1 MNAVVCGLV
10 CLVVGAEVEPRFEPG
25 TLLHYQGSVAQSRRD
40 DPAGG
45 AAEKTYDLTLL
56 VSRSDDQGLD
66 FYWLVEER
74 GAGAFGWADRF
85 GSWSQ
90 NAEGAAVGL
99 QGPALL
105 FDYGTG
111 KHVVPL
117 AAPRFVF
124 PQAAEV
130 GAKWERDGSEY
141 EILRSTTAVERPVWQ
156 VDVRNQFG
164 PQKRI
169 WVDKDTQ
176 LVLQQDD
183 RVFMNQGT
191 EYRSAV
197 QLRAVEKPAEADAAA
212 MRDGLAAL
220 VHLKG
225 KLKRP
230 ARSLDD
236 AWTPEQL
243 QLLAK
248 HLPEAKPHAGAG
260 SLARIVAAA
269 ETDLKRQN
277 QRAGALDEVVG
288 KQMGRQ
294 VEKFSLSG
302 LDGAKLTEA
311 DLAGNVTVLHF
322 WDYRD
327 TPLKEPYGQVG
338 YLEFLFARHQEAG
351 VKVYGVAVDSRFQ
364 QESTARTAI
373 AGVRKLKSF
382 MNLSYPILFDAG
394 DLVRQFGDPRLAG
407 GELPLFVVIGRD
419 GKIAHYKIGHYRI
432 DREHGLKELDAAVKS
447 QLAVGKTK

>member
-1 MNAVVCGLV
+1 MNAVVSGLI
-10 CLVVGAEVEPRFEPG
+10 CSLVIGAEVEPRFEPG
-25 TLLHYQGSVAQSRRD
+25 TLLHYQGSVAQARRD
-40 DPAGG
+40 DAGGG
-45 AAEKTYDLTLL
+45 AAEKTFDLTLL
-56 VSRSDDQGLD
+56 ITRSDESGLD

-90 NAEGAAVGL
+90 NAEGAAVGS

-117 AAPRFVF
+117 GAPRFVF
-124 PQAAEV
+124 PAAAEV
-130 GAKWERDGSEY
+130 GAKWQRDGSEL
-141 EILRSTTAVERPVWQ
+141 EVIRSTTAVERPVWQ
-156 VDVRNQFG
+156 VEVRNQFG
-164 PQKRI
+164 PQKRL

-176 LVLQQDD
+176 LVLQQDE

-191 EYRSAV
+191 EYRWAV
-197 QLRAVEKPAEADAAA
+197 QLRGVEKPAAADGAAL
-212 MRDGLAAL
+212 RDGLAAL

-230 ARSLDD
+230 VRAVDD

-248 HLPEAKPHAGAG
+248 HLPEAKPHAAAG
-260 SLARIVAAA
+260 TLARIVAAA
-269 ETDLKRQN
+269 ESDLQRQT
-277 QRAGALDEVVG
+277 QRVGALDEVIARQTG
-288 KQMGRQ
+288 KQ
-294 VEKFSLSG
+294 VEKFSVAG
-302 LDGAKLTEA
+302 LDDAGLSDA
-311 DLAGNVTVLHF
+311 DLAGKVTVLHF

-338 YLEFLFARHQEAG
+338 YLEFLFARHQDAG
-351 VKVYGVAVDSRFQ
+351 VKVFGVAVDSRFQ
-364 QESTARTAI
+364 QETTARAAI

-382 MNLSYPILFDAG
+382 MNLSYPILFDEG
-394 DLVRQFGDPRLAG
+394 DLIRRFGDPRLAG
-407 GELPLFVVIGRD
+407 GELPLWVVIGRD
-419 GKIAHYKIGHYRI
+419 GKIAHYKIGHYPV

-447 QLAVGKTK
+447 QRVEGK

>member
-1 MNAVVCGLV
+1 MVI
-10 CLVVGAEVEPRFEPG
+10 GADVEPRFAPG
-25 TLLHYQGSVAQSRRD
+25 TLLHYQGSVAQARRD
-40 DPAGG
+40 DAGGG
-45 AAEKTYDLTLL
+45 AAEKTFDLTLL
-56 VSRSDDQGLD
+56 VTRSDDSGLD

-90 NAEGAAVGL
+90 NAEGAAVGS

-117 AAPRFVF
+117 GTPRYVF
-124 PQAAEV
+124 PAEPEV
-130 GAKWERDGSEY
+130 GAKWEREGSEV
-141 EILRSTTAVERPVWQ
+141 EVVRSTMAVERPAWQ
-156 VDVRNQFG
+156 VEIRNQFG
-164 PQKRI
+164 PQKRL
-169 WVDKDTQ
+169 WVDKDSR
-176 LVLQQDD
+176 LILQQDE

-191 EYRSAV
+191 EYRSAL
-197 QLRAVEKPAEADAAA
+197 QLKSVEQPSESDAAA

-230 ARSLDD
+230 VRAADD

-248 HLPEAKPHAGAG
+248 HLPEAKPHAAVGA
-260 SLARIVAAA
+260 LAKIVSAA
-269 ETDLKRQN
+269 ESDLKRQN
-277 QRAGALDEVVG
+277 QRAGALDQVVAG
-288 KQMGRQ
+288 QMGKQ
-294 VEKFSLSG
+294 VEKFSATG
-302 LDGAKLTEA
+302 LDDAKLSDA
-311 DLAGNVTVLHF
+311 DLAGKVTVLHF

-364 QESTARTAI
+364 QESTARAAV

-382 MNLSYPILFDAG
+382 MNLSYPILFDNG
-394 DLVRQFGDPRLAG
+394 DLIRRFGDPRLAG

-419 GKIAHYKIGHYRI
+419 GKIAHYKVGHYPV

-447 QLAVGKTK
+447 RLAATAK

>member
-1 MNAVVCGLV
+1 MNAFVCGL
-10 CLVVGAEVEPRFEPG
+10 LLFSVGADVEPRFEPG
-25 TLLHYQGSVAQSRRD
+25 MLLHYQGSVAQARRD
-40 DPAGG
+40 DAAGG
-45 AAEKTYDLTLL
+45 AEKTYDLTLL
-56 VSRSDDQGLD
+56 INRNDAQGLD

-90 NAEGAAVGL
+90 NAEGAAVGS

-117 AAPRFVF
+117 GPPRFVF

-130 GAKWERDGSEY
+130 GAKWEHDGSEF
-141 EILRSTTAVERPVWQ
+141 EIVRSTTAVERPAWQ
-156 VDVRNQFG
+156 VEVRNQFG
-164 PQKRI
+164 PQRRI

-197 QLRAVEKPAEADAAA
+197 QLRAVEKPSDSDAAA

-230 ARSLDD
+230 NRAVDD

-243 QLLAK
+243 QLLGR
-248 HLPEAKPHAGAG
+248 HLPEAKPHASAG
-260 SLARIVAAA
+260 TLARIVAAA
-269 ETDLKRQN
+269 DGDLKRQSR
-277 QRAGALDEVVG
+277 RAGALDEVVG
-288 KQMGRQ
+288 KQLGRQ
-294 VEKFSLSG
+294 VGKFEVEG
-302 LDGAKLTEA
+302 LDGAKLADA
-311 DLAGNVTVLHF
+311 DLAGKVTVLHF

-338 YLEFLFARHQEAG
+338 YLEFLYARHQEAG
-351 VKVYGVAVDSRFQ
+351 VKVYGVAVDGRLQ
-364 QESTARTAI
+364 QEGTARAAI

-394 DLVRQFGDPRLAG
+394 DLIRQFGDPRLAG

-419 GKIAHYKIGHYRI
+419 GKIVHYKIGHYPI
-432 DREHGLKELDAAVKS
+432 DREHGLKELDAAVKAE
-447 QLAVGKTK
+447 LARPAK